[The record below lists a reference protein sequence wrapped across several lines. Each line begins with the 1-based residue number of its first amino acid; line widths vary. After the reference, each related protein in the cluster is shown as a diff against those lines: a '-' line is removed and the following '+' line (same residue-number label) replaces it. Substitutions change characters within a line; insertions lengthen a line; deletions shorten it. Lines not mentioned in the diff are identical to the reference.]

1 MAVANTLAY
10 YITATITAVK
20 SFIVQ
25 DPAKPRGKAVELKY
39 FLMSL
44 LNFFFFISSQKKNF
58 SKNICLPWVNKRQ
71 KQLCYV

>member
-25 DPAKPRGKAVELKY
+25 DPAKPHGKAVELKY

-44 LNFFFFISSQKKNF
+44 LNFFFFISSQKKTF
-58 SKNICLPWVNKRQ
+58 QKIFACLG
-71 KQLCYV
+71 